1 MPLEP
6 VHCWPVFSVGLWME
20 RKGDS
25 ERDKKNGL
33 RVQSRGQD
41 LGVGFLPNLIVFI
54 LKMILNSWASD
65 QPAHVPW
72 ATQG

>member
-25 ERDKKNGL
+25 ERDKKKWAEGAKQGTGFGGGL
-33 RVQSRGQD
+33 LAQLNCFHPQNDSQQLGQ
-41 LGVGFLPNLIVFI
+41 
-54 LKMILNSWASD
+54 
-65 QPAHVPW
+65 
-72 ATQG
+72 